1 MSQPTRKCYATRRAA
16 AVAPDLACSDLEAV
30 KLEAAKHSDSSITS
44 VSVSLSLFLFKQC
57 TRAEIKNGRFCLL
70 GLKAPRGT

>member
-1 MSQPTRKCYATRRAA
+1 MQDGHFGERMNHDCQNFK
-16 AVAPDLACSDLEAV
+16 VD
-30 KLEAAKHSDSSITS
+30 ITKYYS
-44 VSVSLSLFLFKQC
+44 T